1 MLGSITMMTWLQ
13 TSVVSVATIMLAM
26 CMAVCVAPA
35 QGRVQA
41 VQERVDVIVYGATPA
56 GIMASVAAA
65 REGASVLLVE
75 PSGHVGGMVTG
86 GLGATDHGNTQTIGG
101 DARRFFDAIG
111 KHYAQTLPDE
121 PQWSKGW
128 RHEPHVAQRV
138 FDQMMRDAGVV
149 LRTKSRL
156 KEQNGVGKVGGR
168 IDWIEIES
176 GERLSAR
183 VFVDA
188 SYEGDL
194 MAQAG
199 VTYTWGREAVSTYNE
214 ERAGIRPPVKF
225 GRPGSA
231 RDARGLIPYVVEPHG
246 EVGEAD
252 RRVMSYTFRLCM
264 TKNATNRIPF
274 TQPQD
279 YDVRRYELV
288 LQELAAKPDAK
299 FGDYIRLNPL
309 PNEKVDANNRPG
321 VIVSTN
327 LPNGSWDYPDGSYA
341 RRAEIWKTHETW
353 LRGFIWFMQ
362 TDPRVSD
369 KIRSEAIQWGLAAD
383 EFKESN
389 GWSPQLYVRVARR
402 MIGEHVTTAHDLTT
416 EPTKPDPVGMGS
428 YFLDSHRVSRLV
440 LPDGD
445 VATEGGVGGSTVP
458 YQISY
463 RSLIPKRSECENLL
477 VPVCLSTSAVALCS
491 IRMEP
496 VYMILGHSAGTAAG
510 LAAKSGRAVQDIPY
524 AELES
529 RLQRDGQ
536 VLELKP
542 AKENKPEA
550 VGRAEGVERAVY
562 FQQVVPAPHEA
573 APAAPT
579 APAAPAAA
587 GQGGGATTL
596 LPGIKIPP
604 AESPESPGFFPAFDR
619 YGQYVH
625 RDWAGKI
632 RSDDQLRATVAAEM
646 ADLEQ
651 HAGPADWNAY
661 GGWENGPQL
670 DATGF
675 FRTTKYGNRFW
686 LVDPSGKL
694 FFSAG
699 VNCVRKMDPTP
710 IEGREHFFVENPLLD
725 PSLSAFVVRG
735 VPAIKAALAGT
746 QPVSFNFTWANLA
759 RKYGASWDETT
770 RDLSHRRLRSWGFNT
785 IGNWSDE
792 GTYLKRRTPYVVNL
806 RVVSPGLKV
815 PSGGIKDPFDPA
827 LGPAVQAALA
837 AEVSNGDPWC
847 IGYFVDNEIPW
858 STPGSVGVAALK
870 ASATQPA
877 KRELVRRLE
886 EKYTSI
892 ESLNAAWKTT
902 YADWKSMLESTEVPE
917 QAAADLEEFRL
928 HFADTLYKTIKQAF
942 VDSGTPHLYLGSRI
956 HGRQDAIVA
965 IAARYCDVVSVNG
978 YRDHVDL
985 YPVLDRP
992 MMITEFSFGA
1002 TDRGMFYA
1010 GMNNARTQQ
1019 GRAEKFTAFV
1029 ESVMKHPSFV
1039 GYHWFQFTD
1048 QPASGRTREGENG
1061 NYGLLDIT
1069 DAPAVELIAAT
1080 RQAGA
1085 RLYERLRVSSESE
1098 HHPRRNP

>member
-1 MLGSITMMTWLQ
+1 MNTWLQ
-13 TSVVSVATIMLAM
+13 TSVVSVAAIMLAV
-26 CMAVCVAPA
+26 CMAISVVPA
-35 QGRVQA
+35 RGQVEALRD
-41 VQERVDVIVYGATPA
+41 RVDVIVYGATPA

-101 DARRFFDAIG
+101 DTRRFFEAIG
-111 KHYAQTLPDE
+111 MHYATTLPDE
-121 PQWSKGW
+121 PQWAKGW
-128 RHEPHVAQRV
+128 RHEPHVAARV
-138 FDQMMRDAGVV
+138 FDQMMRDAGVM
-149 LRTKSRL
+149 LLTKSRL
-156 KEQNGVGKVGGR
+156 KEKNGVGKVGGR
-168 IDWIEIES
+168 IEWIEIES

-183 VFVDA
+183 VFIDA

-199 VTYTWGREAVSTYNE
+199 VGYTWGRESVGTYNE

-231 RDARGLIPYVVEPHG
+231 RDAQGLIPYVVEPHG
-246 EVGEAD
+246 ELGEAD

-264 TKNATNRIPF
+264 TRNPENRIPF
-274 TQPQD
+274 TKPHD

-288 LQELAAKPDAK
+288 LQELAAKPDAE
-299 FGDYIRLNPL
+299 FGDYVRLNPL
-309 PNEKVDANNRPG
+309 PNGKVDANNRPG

-327 LPNGSWDYPDGSYA
+327 LPNGSWDYPDGTYA
-341 RRAEIWKTHETW
+341 RRTEIWKAHETW
-353 LRGFIWFMQ
+353 VRGFIWFLQ
-362 TDPRVSD
+362 TDPRVSE
-369 KIRSEAIQWGLAAD
+369 KIRSEAIEWGLAAD
-383 EFKESN
+383 EFEEYG

-416 EPTKPDPVGMGS
+416 NPIKPDPVGMGS

-463 RSLIPKRSECENLL
+463 RSLIPKRGECENLL

-496 VYMILGHSAGTAAG
+496 VYMILGQSAGTAAG
-510 LAAKSGRAVQDIPY
+510 LAAKTDRAVQDIPF

-529 RLQRDGQ
+529 RLRRDGQ
-536 VLELKP
+536 VLEVKP
-542 AKENKPEA
+542 SKEAKSDA
-550 VGRAEGVERAVY
+550 VGRSEAGETVVLT
-562 FQQVVPAPHEA
+562 QQGLPAPIAPAPIPPAPIAPAPIDA
-573 APAAPT
+573 APAQ
-579 APAAPAAA
+579 A
-587 GQGGGATTL
+587 GQTSSPL

-604 AESPESPGFFPAFDR
+604 AESPEAPGFFPAFDR

-625 RDWAGKI
+625 RDWPGKI
-632 RSDDQLRATVAAEM
+632 RSDEQLRATVADEM
-646 ADLEQ
+646 ADLQ
-651 HAGPADWNAY
+651 KHPGPEDWNEY
-661 GGWENGPQL
+661 GGWASGPQL
-670 DATGF
+670 DSTGF

-694 FFSAG
+694 FFSVG

-710 IEGREHFFVENPLLD
+710 IQGREHFFTENPLLD
-725 PSLSAFVVRG
+725 PSMSAFEVRG
-735 VPAIKAALAGT
+735 VSAIKAALAGT
-746 QPVSFNFTWANLA
+746 QPISFNFTWANLA
-759 RKYGASWDETT
+759 RKYGESWDETT
-770 RDLSHRRLRSWGFNT
+770 RELSHQRLRSWGFNT

-792 GTYLKRRTPYVVNL
+792 RTYLKRRTPYVVNL
-806 RVVSPGLKV
+806 RVIAPGLKV

-827 LGPAVQAALA
+827 LGPAVKAALA
-837 AEVSNGDPWC
+837 AEASNGDPWN

-870 ASATQPA
+870 APANQPA
-877 KRELVRRLE
+877 KIELARRLE
-886 EKYTSI
+886 EKYTTI
-892 ESLNAAWKTT
+892 EALNAAWKSS
-902 YADWKSMLESTEVPE
+902 YASWEALLDSTDVPE
-917 QAAADLEEFRL
+917 QASADLEDFRL
-928 HFADTLYKTIKQAF
+928 HFADVLYRNIKQAF
-942 VDSGTPHLYLGSRI
+942 VESGTPHLYLGSRI
-956 HGRQDAIVA
+956 HGRQDAIIA
-965 IAARYCDVVSVNG
+965 IAARHCDVVSVNG
-978 YRDHVDL
+978 YRDHVNL
-985 YPVLDRP
+985 YPVVDRP

-1019 GRAEKFTAFV
+1019 GRAEKFSAFV
-1029 ESVMKHPSFV
+1029 ESVMNHPNFV

-1061 NYGLLDIT
+1061 NYGLVDIT
-1069 DAPAVELIAAT
+1069 DAPAMELIEAT
-1080 RQAGA
+1080 RAAGA
-1085 RLYERLRVSSESE
+1085 RLYERLRVSSATEN
-1098 HHPRRNP
+1098 HPRRNP